1 MLIIKNKVL
10 DMKERLFIKKMKE
23 QVFMKEFIREYFADS
38 RCGEIEIQYT
48 PIGTRIIVYTTSPGL
63 VIGAG
68 GERIRALSEKLTK
81 DHGIENP
88 QIDVQKIQEPDLDP
102 HIVANSIAGGLENR
116 VNFKRLGKYY
126 LERIMN
132 AGAIGVEIIIKG
144 KLSGEKARKERFV
157 AGYIKKSGEP
167 KEKDVVFGRSIAR
180 PSLGAVAVN
189 VSIMIRHSDK
199 KIVIK
204 REEPVEKEVPPVE

>member
-1 MLIIKNKVL
+1 
-10 DMKERLFIKKMKE
+10 MKERLFIKKMKE

-48 PIGTRIIVYTTSPGL
+48 PIGTRIIVFTTSPGL

-68 GERIRALSEKLTK
+68 GERIRELSEKLTK
-81 DHGIENP
+81 DYGIENP

-102 HIVANSIAGGLENR
+102 HIVANGIAGGLENR

-144 KLSGEKARKERFV
+144 KLGGEKARKERFV

-180 PSLGAVAVN
+180 PALGAVAVN

-204 REEPVEKEVPPVE
+204 REEPVETEQKSE

>member
-1 MLIIKNKVL
+1 
-10 DMKERLFIKKMKE
+10 MKERLFIKKMKE